1 MTCSMVVNS
10 KSGNTRMVSGA
21 IKRALTAAGAEF
33 IHAAAVCDTMDRD
46 QIETEA
52 RAAGAADVVLVGF
65 WCDKGT
71 CTSSVADLLSRLSGK
86 RIFLF
91 GTCGFGSS
99 DAYYKEII
107 DRVSSNLPLDAELV
121 GWTMCQGKMGP
132 AVRERYEAMLKDDPE
147 DERARLLIENYD
159 VAKSHPTKE
168 DLENMAAAA
177 KKAILG
183 E

>member
-1 MTCSMVVNS
+1 
-10 KSGNTRMVSGA
+10 
-21 IKRALTAAGAEF
+21 
-33 IHAAAVCDTMDRD
+33 
-46 QIETEA
+46 
-52 RAAGAADVVLVGF
+52 
-65 WCDKGT
+65 
-71 CTSSVADLLSRLSGK
+71 
-86 RIFLF
+86 
-91 GTCGFGSS
+91 
-99 DAYYKEII
+99 
-107 DRVSSNLPLDAELV
+107 
-121 GWTMCQGKMGP
+121 MGP